1 MPIKNFISAIGFK
14 PKENTSGIFIKLFS
28 DGYCIEIDFEKEI
41 INYGNKIICESKTSQ
56 NFSQSENFVVLE
68 CVNRLLEK
76 GYKPENI
83 TLEKTWNAGHGTS
96 GRLDICVTRD
106 DGSEYLLIE
115 CKTYGSAFEKEFARM
130 KKDGGQLF
138 TYFKFSNKADLIM
151 LYASEL
157 NGSDIIF
164 RNEIVKIE
172 DDYRTGDV
180 KDFFEKWNKLT
191 KDNGIFENWVN
202 PYNFESK
209 ALTIN
214 DLEEIKQ
221 EDSSFIF
228 NRFLEILRHNVVS
241 DKGNAFNRIFTL
253 FLCKIYDEKDKEDSH
268 KELEFQW
275 FESPFTYEGVY
286 YEKDT
291 HVTFQIRLTDLYK
304 KGMKAFLE
312 KNVTD
317 FSETEFNNRYSFLT
331 EEQRNPI
338 LQEFRKVRLE
348 KNNEFAIKD
357 VYDEQSFYDN
367 AIVVKEIVELLQGY
381 KLRYTKKQQYLSDF
395 FELLLTTGL
404 KQESGQFFTPV
415 PVAQF
420 VIKSLPIDKIIKEKL
435 HQGEKDEY
443 LPYVIDYAAG
453 SGHFLTETMHEVQR
467 IIDNNEFNDIKAEVK
482 RFIKQAKEYHF
493 DWAFDYVYGI
503 EKDYRLVKVGK
514 VGCYLHGDGLANVI
528 HSDGLANFEH
538 KDYKGKL
545 AVKDKNFKQEN
556 KQFDIII
563 SNPPYS
569 VSAFK
574 NAARQFYKDDDFEL
588 YDKLTDNSSEIECL
602 FIERTKQLLKDG
614 GVAGIIL
621 PSSIL
626 SNTGIYSKSREIILQ
641 YFDIVGITELG
652 SNTFMAT
659 GTNTV
664 TLFLRRRNNYESKNL
679 KIAIEKFFTDFQ
691 DVTLNT
697 VEKPFSK
704 YVHYVWEGIS
714 FDDYTSLLKKES
726 NKKIEEHELFK
737 EYCKKNKSY
746 SLIQFLKQEI
756 EDPKNIELIEKLEE
770 KKEKAEKDF
779 WNNILE
785 NEKEKLLYF
794 IIAHPQKVV
803 VVKSGEKDAEKR
815 FLGYE
820 FSNRRGSEGIHPI
833 QRGKNIE
840 DCTQL
845 FDPEVFDN
853 PTKAS
858 TYIYKAFAGD
868 YDFAIDEALQNNV
881 SRHNLVDMLT
891 FDRVEFEKN
900 ISLSVKKKVKIES
913 RWELKRFDEAAQII
927 RGVTYSKG
935 DQTSDRTDKII
946 LTADNITLNGSLEIK
961 KEVFLNNDFEISN
974 DKKLAKND
982 IFICFSSG
990 SKEHLG
996 KVAFIEKNTE
1006 YFAGG
1011 FMGIIRVNSNNE
1023 PKYFFQLLNTILRQT
1038 IRDVGSGSNI
1048 NNLSGIINEVKIPLP
1063 PLDIQQKIVAE
1074 IEVLEAKEKR
1084 AKEEI
1089 ESLKNSID
1097 SLFITTNTSS
1107 LKNLLIDIN
1116 PSKSEAVKHSDD
1128 SNVSFLS
1135 MADVSNEGQIINLQT
1150 KKLKEVKSGFTFFQE
1165 NDVLVAKI
1173 TPCTENGKGALVP
1186 KLENNIGFGSTEFFV
1201 LRTDQE
1207 KLLPKILFYFTQSKD
1222 FRINAEKEM
1231 TGTSGHRR
1239 VPKSFIENYEI
1250 PITSISEQQKI
1261 VSEIEKIEQKI
1272 SALQKEIDEIPKQKE
1287 AILKNYL

>member
-1 MPIKNFISAIGFK
+1 MIGFQ
-14 PKENTSGIFIKLFS
+14 PKENAKDIFIKKYP
-28 DGYCIEIDFEKEI
+28 DGYIIEIDFHKEI
-41 INYGNKIICESKTSQ
+41 IKYGDKIICESKTTQ

-68 CVNRLLEK
+68 CVNRLLVK

-83 TLEKTWNAGHGTS
+83 TLEKTWAAGHGTS
-96 GRLDICVTRD
+96 GRLDICVTRE

-115 CKTYGSAFEKEFARM
+115 CKTHGKEFEKEFTRM

-138 TYFKFSNKADLIM
+138 TYFKFSNKADVIM
-151 LYASEL
+151 LYYSEL
-157 NGSDIIF
+157 KGKKIVY
-164 RNEIVKIE
+164 RNEIVKVE
-172 DDYRTGDV
+172 EDYRTGDV
-180 KDFFEKWNKLT
+180 KDFYDKWNKLT
-191 KDNGIFENWVN
+191 KDNGVFDKWVK

-253 FLCKIYDEKDKEDSH
+253 FLCKIYDEKDKEDTD

-275 FESPFTYEGVY
+275 FESPFTYEGIH

-317 FSETEFNNRYSFLT
+317 FSESEFNNRYSFLT

-367 AIVVKEIVELLQGY
+367 AVVVKEIVELLQGY

-420 VIKSLPIDKIIKEKL
+420 VIKSLPIDNIIKEKL
-435 HQGEKDEY
+435 QNGEKGEY

-467 IIDNNEFNDIKAEVK
+467 IIDNNEFPDVKAEVK
-482 RFIKQAKEYHF
+482 RFIKQAKEFHF

-545 AVKDKNFKQEN
+545 AIKDKNFEKDN
-556 KQFDIII
+556 KQFDIIV

-569 VSAFK
+569 VAAFK
-574 NAARQFYKDDDFEL
+574 NAARQFYKENDFEL

-679 KIAIEKFFTDFQ
+679 KIAVDKFFTDFQ
-691 DVTLNT
+691 DVNLNGI
-697 VEKPFSK
+697 EKPVTK
-704 YVHYVWEGIS
+704 YVNHVWENIS
-714 FDDYTSLLKKES
+714 FEDYISLLKKEP
-726 NKKIEEHELFK
+726 NKAVIEHEIYK
-737 EYCKKNKSY
+737 EYQKK
-746 SLIQFLKQEI
+746 LKA
-756 EDPKNIELIEKLEE
+756 K
-770 KKEKAEKDF
+770 
-779 WNNILE
+779 
-785 NEKEKLLYF
+785 NEKEFWNLLLEKETDKLYYF
-794 IIAHPQKVV
+794 IIAYPQKVV
-803 VVKSGEKDAEKR
+803 LVKSGEKDAEKR

-845 FDPEVFDN
+845 FDADVFDN
-853 PTKAS
+853 PEKAS

-868 YDFAIDEALQNNV
+868 FDFEINEAMQNNV
-881 SRHNLVDMLT
+881 SRHNLVDMMT

-913 RWELKRFDEAAQII
+913 KWE
-927 RGVTYSKG
+927 
-935 DQTSDRTDKII
+935 
-946 LTADNITLNGSLEIK
+946 
-961 KEVFLNNDFEISN
+961 
-974 DKKLAKND
+974 
-982 IFICFSSG
+982 
-990 SKEHLG
+990 
-996 KVAFIEKNTE
+996 
-1006 YFAGG
+1006 
-1011 FMGIIRVNSNNE
+1011 IIRVSDICEIGRGRVINKKEIEENFGEYPVYSSQTSNDGIFGFLNSYDFEGEYVTWTTDGIYAGSVFYRNGKFNCTNVCGTLKSKSKKINMQFLSLCLPLYTSDYVVKVANPKLMNN
-1023 PKYFFQLLNTILRQT
+1023 
-1038 IRDVGSGSNI
+1038 VMA
-1048 NNLSGIINEVKIPLP
+1048 GIQIPLP
-1063 PLDIQQKIVAE
+1063 PLDIQQKIVSE
-1074 IEVLEAKEKR
+1074 IEVLEAKEKK
-1084 AKEEI
+1084 AKEEVNYFIHTKNEII
-1089 ESLKNSID
+1089 EKLFSQNKYTEISHIAKVLGGKRIPKGLSFSPNKTEYPYLRVSDFKNGTIDFRNLKYIEEDVFKQISNYTISKEDIYISIAGTIGLVGLIPEKLDGKSLTENAAKIV
-1097 SLFITTNTSS
+1097 INT
-1107 LKNLLIDIN
+1107 KDLI
-1116 PSKSEAVKHSDD
+1116 SKEFLYYCLISE
-1128 SNVSFLS
+1128 
-1135 MADVSNEGQIINLQT
+1135 NLQKQIEDNT
-1150 KKLKEVKSGFTFFQE
+1150 RAVG
-1165 NDVLVAKI
+1165 
-1173 TPCTENGKGALVP
+1173 VP
-1186 KLENNIGFGSTEFFV
+1186 KLALKRIETLKIP
-1201 LRTDQE
+1201 
-1207 KLLPKILFYFTQSKD
+1207 LPPL
-1222 FRINAEKEM
+1222 
-1231 TGTSGHRR
+1231 
-1239 VPKSFIENYEI
+1239 
-1250 PITSISEQQKI
+1250 SEQEKI
-1261 VSEIEKIEQKI
+1261 VSEIKKIEAKI
-1272 SALQKEIDEIPKQKE
+1272 KVLETEIAEIPKQKE
-1287 AILKNYL
+1287 TILKKYL